1 MQEDPAHQLHVEG
14 PQAQRARAASRQLA
28 KASGSRSSRLSPR
41 QAALAASMEADITP
55 RMQAGLDNERR
66 AFLAATMLERLGAAE
81 ISEDAIEAA
90 FAARYADA
98 AAQTEYNA
106 SHILVE
112 TREAAEDLLSE
123 LANGAEFA
131 ELARDR
137 SIGPTAARGG
147 NLGWFGRGMMVA
159 PFEEAVV
166 ALRPGEVSEPV
177 QTQFGWHVITLND
190 TRNAA
195 PPALEDVRAELVD
208 ELRRQQI
215 ETAVADLVEQAGV
228 TMADPMPDP
237 ALIRDST
244 IFETGAD

>member
-1 MQEDPAHQLHVEG
+1 
-14 PQAQRARAASRQLA
+14 
-28 KASGSRSSRLSPR
+28 
-41 QAALAASMEADITP
+41 
-55 RMQAGLDNERR
+55 
-66 AFLAATMLERLGAAE
+66 MLERLGAAD
-81 ISEDAIEAA
+81 ISEEAIEAA

-112 TREAAEDLLSE
+112 TREEAEDLLAE

-177 QTQFGWHVITLND
+177 QTQFGWHVIMLDD

-208 ELRRQQI
+208 ALRARQLDA
-215 ETAVADLVEQAGV
+215 AVADLVDQAGV
-228 TMADPMPDP
+228 TRADPMPDP
-237 ALIRDST
+237 ALIRDPA